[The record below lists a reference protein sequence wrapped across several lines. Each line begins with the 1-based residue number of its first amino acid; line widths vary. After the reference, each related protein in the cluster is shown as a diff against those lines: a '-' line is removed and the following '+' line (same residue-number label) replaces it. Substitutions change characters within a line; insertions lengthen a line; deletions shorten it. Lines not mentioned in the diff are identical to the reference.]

1 MYEEAATEFAE
12 AMRLDPTFYEAPY
25 FFGRIL
31 QSQGKLDEAA
41 TMYERAVSIRPDE
54 YQTLSYLAMAYQS
67 LGDEAMTREAS
78 QRMVKAAERAISIN
92 PGDARALYLGAINLE
107 RIGESERAQEWAG
120 RALRLD
126 PQHPVMLYNLACF
139 HSVAGRVD
147 IAIDHIERALD
158 LGFLHKEWYLT
169 DSDLANV
176 RDLPRF
182 RQLIAEKFS
191 TGAS

>member
-1 MYEEAATEFAE
+1 
-12 AMRLDPTFYEAPY
+12 MRLDPTFYEAPY
-25 FFGRIL
+25 FFGRLL
-31 QSQGKLDEAA
+31 QSNGKLEEAA

-67 LGDEAMTREAS
+67 LGDEEKTREAS

-107 RIGESERAQEWAG
+107 RIGEPERAQEWAA

-126 PQHPVMLYNLACF
+126 PNHPVMLYNLACF

-147 IAIDHIERALD
+147 IAIDHVERALD
-158 LGFLHKEWYLT
+158 LGFLHREWYLT

-182 RQLIAEKFS
+182 RELIANKF
-191 TGAS
+191 GAAS